1 MMAGTTRCTPLTMND
16 REDPIELFRRW
27 LADAEAREPGD
38 PSATALA
45 TADSTGKPS
54 VRMVLLRG
62 LDQDGF
68 VFYTNLASRKAKEL
82 QANPRAA
89 LCFHWKS
96 LDRQVRVS
104 GDVEPVS
111 GAEAD
116 AYFATRERSSQ
127 IGAWAS
133 RQSEPLEGRFKLEAR
148 VAKYVAKFGL
158 GKIPRPAFWS
168 GYRLRPTE
176 IEFWQKRSFRL
187 HERVLYHRSENGW
200 QTLMLY
206 P

>member
-1 MMAGTTRCTPLTMND
+1 MDTRV
-16 REDPIELFRRW
+16 DPIELFQRW
-27 LADAEAREPGD
+27 LADAETREPGD

-45 TADSTGKPS
+45 TADSTGMPS

-62 LDQDGF
+62 IDQDGF
-68 VFYTNLASRKAKEL
+68 VFYTNLTSRKAKEL

-111 GAEAD
+111 AEEAD
-116 AYFATRERSSQ
+116 AYFATRERTSQ

-148 VAKYVAKFGL
+148 VAKYTAKFGL
-158 GKIPRPAFWS
+158 GKIPRPSFWS
-168 GYRLRPTE
+168 GYRLRPLE
-176 IEFWQKRSFRL
+176 IEFWQKRAFRL

-200 QTLMLY
+200 ETLMLY

>member
-1 MMAGTTRCTPLTMND
+1 MRNRD
-16 REDPIELFRRW
+16 DPIELFRRW
-27 LADAEAREPGD
+27 LADAEARESGD

-45 TADSTGKPS
+45 TADTTGMPS

-62 LDQDGF
+62 VDQKGF

-111 GAEAD
+111 GDEAD
-116 AYFATRERSSQ
+116 AYFATRERTSQ

-133 RQSEPLEGRFKLEAR
+133 RQSEPLEGRLRLEAR
-148 VAKYVAKFGL
+148 VVKYTARFGL
-158 GKIPRPAFWS
+158 GKIPRPSFWS
-168 GYRLRPTE
+168 GYRLRPVE
-176 IEFWQKRSFRL
+176 IEFWQKRPFRL

>member
-1 MMAGTTRCTPLTMND
+1 MEKHAAPTLTMND

-38 PSATALA
+38 PTATALA

-62 LDQDGF
+62 FDQDGF
-68 VFYTNLASRKAKEL
+68 VFYTNLASQKAKEL

-111 GAEAD
+111 GEEAD

-133 RQSEPLEGRFKLEAR
+133 RQSEQLEGRFKLETR
-148 VAKYVAKFGL
+148 VAKYAVRFGL

-176 IEFWQKRSFRL
+176 IEFWQKRPFRL
-187 HERVLYHRSENGW
+187 HERLLYYRSDNGW
-200 QTLMLY
+200 QTLVLY

>member
-1 MMAGTTRCTPLTMND
+1 MDTRA
-16 REDPIELFRRW
+16 DPIELFQRW
-27 LADAEAREPGD
+27 LADAETREPGD

-45 TADSTGKPS
+45 TADSTGMPS

-62 LDQDGF
+62 VDQDGF

-111 GAEAD
+111 TEEAD
-116 AYFATRERSSQ
+116 AYFATRERTSQ

-148 VAKYVAKFGL
+148 VVKYTARFGL
-158 GKIPRPAFWS
+158 SKIPRPSFWS
-168 GYRLRPTE
+168 GYRLHPVE
-176 IEFWQKRSFRL
+176 IEFWQKRAFRL

-200 QTLMLY
+200 RTLLLY

>member
-1 MMAGTTRCTPLTMND
+1 MDKRV
-16 REDPIELFRRW
+16 DPIELFRRW
-27 LADAEAREPGD
+27 LADAETREPSD

-45 TADSTGKPS
+45 TADSTGMPS
-54 VRMVLLRG
+54 VRMVMLRG
-62 LDQDGF
+62 VDQDGF

-104 GDVEPVS
+104 GDVEAVS
-111 GAEAD
+111 SEEAD
-116 AYFATRERSSQ
+116 AYFATRERTSQ

-133 RQSEPLEGRFKLEAR
+133 CQSEPLEGRFKLEAR
-148 VAKYVAKFGL
+148 VAKYATRFGL
-158 GKIPRPAFWS
+158 GKIPRPPFWS
-168 GYRLRPTE
+168 GYRLRPVE
-176 IEFWQKRSFRL
+176 IEFWQKRPFRL

>member
-1 MMAGTTRCTPLTMND
+1 MND

-27 LADAEAREPGD
+27 LADAEAHEPGD
-38 PSATALA
+38 PAATALA

-62 LDQDGF
+62 VDHDGF

-82 QANPRAA
+82 QANPHAA

-104 GDVEPVS
+104 GNVEPVS
-111 GAEAD
+111 NEEAD
-116 AYFATRERSSQ
+116 AYFATRERTSQ

-133 RQSEPLEGRFKLEAR
+133 RQSEPLEGRFKLETR
-148 VAKYVAKFGL
+148 VAQYAARFGI
-158 GKIPRPAFWS
+158 GKIPRPDFWS
-168 GYRLRPTE
+168 GYRLRPAE
-176 IEFWQKRSFRL
+176 IEFWQKRPFRL

-200 QTLMLY
+200 QTLLLY